1 MVNGI
6 PVQQACQGVGQG
18 RAPSYRPLVAGAQRD
33 APMLVA
39 LTAVVTASP
48 RWGGWQCERRL
59 RLEGRPWNV
68 NLVGRVYCRRR
79 FNGRPGVFHPTGQSF
94 GMVRL
99 RTGFDKYPSSSMT
112 SNKLGGEE
120 NSIIFAYGL
129 ERWRSHKAGIPDPL
143 EEGKGVS
150 MECGRRALVERECL
164 RIIINNGHR
173 LRRYGVLAQRK
184 P

>member
-1 MVNGI
+1 MVNRF

-18 RAPSYRPLVAGAQRD
+18 RALSYRPLVAGAQRD

-48 RWGGWQCERRL
+48 RWEAGSVSGDSGSRGVRGTQTASGGSIA
-59 RLEGRPWNV
+59 
-68 NLVGRVYCRRR
+68 
-79 FNGRPGVFHPTGQSF
+79 GVASIGGLGAFHPTGQSF

-112 SNKLGGEE
+112 SNKLGGGE

-129 ERWRSHKAGIPDPL
+129 ER
-143 EEGKGVS
+143 
-150 MECGRRALVERECL
+150 
-164 RIIINNGHR
+164 
-173 LRRYGVLAQRK
+173 
-184 P
+184 